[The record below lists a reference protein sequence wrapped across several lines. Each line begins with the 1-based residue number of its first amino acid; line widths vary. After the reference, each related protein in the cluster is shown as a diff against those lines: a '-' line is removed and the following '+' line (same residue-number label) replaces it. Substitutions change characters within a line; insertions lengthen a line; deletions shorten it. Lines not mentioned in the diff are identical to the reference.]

1 VNLTRFHGVFGANSK
16 HRSRIINQP
25 SNNKTLGEVVA
36 TQSEKRI
43 RMTWAQRL
51 KRAFNID
58 ITTCVACGGA
68 AVKVIA
74 YIDDPVIINKI
85 LTHLQSH
92 QRKQVILPT
101 SRAPPVYN

>member
-1 VNLTRFHGVFGANSK
+1 MPTPRVNLTRFHGVFGANSK

-58 ITTCVACGGA
+58 ITTCVA
-68 AVKVIA
+68 
-74 YIDDPVIINKI
+74 
-85 LTHLQSH
+85 
-92 QRKQVILPT
+92 QRLRSCEGHSVH
-101 SRAPPVYN
+101 R